1 MKGGVFMANP
11 GKKQKFVISSPR
23 GETVLM
29 SFPGKINKAVS
40 GNRAEQWNIVSLFK
54 SRVCPNSFVDWKE
67 LEIKDKNGKIRKK
80 SSKMPSSNKPKI
92 SAPTKRPAE
101 KYGCECDCP
110 ACDQGHHKSCKK
122 NCKCGQY
129 I

>member
-1 MKGGVFMANP
+1 MAKFGGGGFQGGGGNNMNSLL
-11 GKKQKFVISSPR
+11 KQVQ
-23 GETVLM
+23 
-29 SFPGKINKAVS
+29 KAQKQM
-40 GNRAEQWNIVSLFK
+40 EEKQ
-54 SRVCPNSFVDWKE
+54 KE

-92 SAPTKRPAE
+92 PAPTKRPAE